1 MGWNIGTLTAS
12 MEVAAVRTRG
22 ALFLRYLGAATALLI
37 SAWLLLGYEGL
48 KTTAQDRS
56 RGWNIY
62 ELPSHPTL
70 NMVAYLAFGVALP
83 FFSAW
88 LMRPA
93 GTYDDAGKTSTYTLW
108 RSFSFRL
115 VLSFGFA
122 LLTAFILAFLE
133 MALLD
138 AGVI

>member
-1 MGWNIGTLTAS
+1 M
-12 MEVAAVRTRG
+12 RTRG
-22 ALFLRYLGAATALLI
+22 TLFLRYLGAATALLI
-37 SAWLLLGYEGL
+37 SAWLLLSYEGL
-48 KTTAQDRS
+48 KTTAQDRA

-62 ELPSHPTL
+62 ESPSHPTL
-70 NMVAYLAFGVALP
+70 YMVAYLAFGLALP

-93 GTYDDAGKTSTYTLW
+93 DTGDDAEKTSTCTLW
-108 RSFSFRL
+108 RSYSFRL
-115 VLSFGFA
+115 VLSFAFA
-122 LLTAFILAFLE
+122 LVAVFILAFLE